1 MPKAHA
7 TWTVLPHGPLTE
19 IAEGVWNVDGTLVDM
34 PLPRRMVIVRLDD
47 GGLLIHNP
55 IALEEEEMKQLD
67 ALGPVR
73 FILTPNGFHRLDS
86 PGYQQRYPEA
96 KLLCPKGARAKVAE
110 VARVDGSYADFPDDS
125 RVRLEHLEGIRG
137 AEGVV
142 IVAGADGT
150 TLVLNDALFNLD
162 HMGGAFGFIY
172 GRLMGNAGKPKVTT
186 VFRFF
191 VLKDKKALRANF
203 ERLAELPGLARIL
216 VSHGKPIL
224 ENAAGTL
231 RAAAADL

>member
-19 IAEGVWNVDGTLVDM
+19 IADGVWNVDGTLVDM
-34 PLPRRMVIVRLDD
+34 PLPRRMVVAKLDD
-47 GGLLIHNP
+47 GGLIIHNP
-55 IALEEEEMKQLD
+55 IALDESEMEKLD

-96 KLLCPKGARAKVAE
+96 KLLCPKGARQKVAE

-125 RVRLEHLEGIRG
+125 RVRLEHLEGVRG
-137 AEGVV
+137 AEGVM
-142 IVAGADGT
+142 IVAGTDGT
-150 TLVLNDALFNLD
+150 TLVFNDAMFNLD
-162 HMGGAFGFIY
+162 HMSGVFGFIY
-172 GRLMGNAGKPKVTT
+172 GRLMGNAGQPRVTT
-186 VFRFF
+186 VFRLF

-216 VSHGKPIL
+216 VSHGNPIT
-224 ENAAGTL
+224 EHAAETL
-231 RAAAADL
+231 RGVASRL